1 MNELK
6 PEDVFAINPGIR
18 WAGLAT
24 NRGKI
29 IFSKM
34 RSGVKSITPET
45 DDLLLLE
52 LRAQYIME
60 MTQQVAQW
68 AGPVDYV
75 AICYDKFTEL
85 TVIRKDT
92 YLVLTVE
99 RNVAAQELPKIADSI
114 RKLGS

>member
-6 PEDVFAINPGIR
+6 PDDGFEINPGIR
-18 WAGLAT
+18 GAGLAT

-60 MTQQVAQW
+60 MTQQWAEW

-92 YLVLTVE
+92 HLVLTAE
-99 RNVAAQELPKIADSI
+99 RNVAAQELATIEAST
-114 RKLGS
+114 RKQ